1 MNWISS
7 ASRSR
12 IVNRSFRFSAI
23 VLPDAPPSIGVFQND
38 HAVHAVLL
46 LEHHLD
52 LLGPGRRDIFADVIG
67 PDRQL
72 AGSAVP
78 EHREL
83 DRPGTP
89 AGHHAV
95 HRPPDRP
102 A

>member
-72 AGSAVP
+72 PGAAGPAHP
-78 EHREL
+78 APG
-83 DRPGTP
+83 RPGGPPGPP
-89 AGHHAV
+89 APP
-95 HRPPDRP
+95 RPPGP
-102 A
+102 